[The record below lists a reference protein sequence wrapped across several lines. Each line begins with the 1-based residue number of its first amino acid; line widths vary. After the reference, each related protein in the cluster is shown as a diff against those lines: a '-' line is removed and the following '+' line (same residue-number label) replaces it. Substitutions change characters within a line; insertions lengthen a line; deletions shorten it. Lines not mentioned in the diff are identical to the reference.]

1 MAENT
6 GTVRQLIGEG
16 NALPEGGA
24 KIAVFEEAVRMA
36 DVTSDIELGFAA
48 RSGLIHAAEFGGEPD
63 KAIVAFAWCL
73 AQCDAFPG
81 RFDEWSTLWAYKW
94 TARLL
99 TNYPH
104 VSRSRI
110 DEVIDD
116 LEARFIRFGAG
127 PSAAAKLR
135 WDSLR
140 WLGDVAESRE
150 WLDRWRHLPR
160 DFLSDCEAC
169 DIAESG
175 SAMLQFGEFVDA
187 MRTVKPILE
196 GRKRCKE
203 VPHWTYAE
211 LLVPLVDRGE
221 LDVAAEFHER
231 GYPLIRRNPKFLAPM
246 ADHIAYLS
254 LVGDHGGAKSL
265 AERHLP
271 WVVGSRNPLHR
282 MLLLRSVELALTRI
296 AALTPDASI
305 RTPAD
310 FVTSAT
316 EGGRIYLATVRMQ
329 VRDDLDAVASA
340 FDARN
345 GNSFISGLVAE
356 YRARAAPPASG

>member
-1 MAENT
+1 MSEET
-6 GTVRQLIGEG
+6 GTVRQLLGEG
-16 NALPEGGA
+16 NALPEGPA
-24 KIAVFEEAVRMA
+24 KIGVFEEAVRLA
-36 DVTSDIELGFAA
+36 DVIGDIDLGFEA

-81 RFDEWSTLWAYKW
+81 RFDEWRTLWAYKW

-99 TNYPH
+99 SNYPH
-104 VSRSRI
+104 VPRSRI
-110 DEVIDD
+110 DDAIDD

-150 WLDRWRHLPR
+150 WLDRWRRLPR

-169 DIAESG
+169 DIAESA

-196 GRKRCKE
+196 GRKRCME

-211 LLVPLVDRGE
+211 MLVPLIARGE
-221 LDVAAEFHER
+221 LEVAAEFHDR
-231 GYPLIRRNPKFLAPM
+231 GYALIRRNPKFLAPM
-246 ADHIAYLS
+246 ADHLAYLT
-254 LVGDHGGAKSL
+254 LVGDLSRAKSL
-265 AERHLP
+265 VERHLP
-271 WVVGSRNPLHR
+271 WAVGSRNPLYR
-282 MLLLRSVELALTRI
+282 LLFLRSVELALTRI
-296 AALTPDASI
+296 AAITPDASI

-310 FVTSAT
+310 FVAT
-316 EGGRIYLATVRMQ
+316 APDGGRLDLVTLREQ
-329 VRDDLDAVASA
+329 VAADLDAVASA

-345 GNSFISGLVAE
+345 GNPYISGLVVD
-356 YRARAAPPASG
+356 YRQRAVQPSS